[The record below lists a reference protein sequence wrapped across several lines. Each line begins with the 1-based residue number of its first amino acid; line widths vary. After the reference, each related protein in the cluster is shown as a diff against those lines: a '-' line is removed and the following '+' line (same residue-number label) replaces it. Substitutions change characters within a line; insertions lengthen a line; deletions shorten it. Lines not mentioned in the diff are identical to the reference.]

1 MKFVY
6 MNNLAGEKRDA
17 IINTEQVL
25 SIRKEGK
32 CITIRYINDSNI
44 DAFTFITEY
53 DAQCATDLIFEVGN
67 RNMIGV

>member
-1 MKFVY
+1 

-25 SIRKEGK
+25 SIRREGK
-32 CITIRYINDSNI
+32 CITIRYINDSII

-53 DAQCATDLIFEVGN
+53 DAQCATDLIFDVGN